1 MNSAILQVCLEKL
14 SDYLD
19 AVYDITI
26 AYKEADDECALPRI
40 QAPSM
45 PGINCQWNFLLIP
58 VVITCI
64 NLVNFVI

>member
-45 PGINCQWNFLLIP
+45 PGINSEIFY
-58 VVITCI
+58 
-64 NLVNFVI
+64 

>member
-1 MNSAILQVCLEKL
+1 MNSVVLQVCLEKL

-26 AYKEADDECALPRI
+26 AYKEADDECVLPRI

-45 PGINCQWNFLLIP
+45 PGINNEI
-58 VVITCI
+58 
-64 NLVNFVI
+64 